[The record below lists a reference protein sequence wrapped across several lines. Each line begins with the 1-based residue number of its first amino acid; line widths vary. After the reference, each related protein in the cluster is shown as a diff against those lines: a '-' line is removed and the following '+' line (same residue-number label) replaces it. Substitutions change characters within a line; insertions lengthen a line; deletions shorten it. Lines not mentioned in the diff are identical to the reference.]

1 MVRSR
6 WLAALC
12 MVAVTAGCGGS
23 PGQARQAGQTAT
35 RQAGPTV
42 VPTVMPRSG
51 QSGRAGR
58 TAEIWLDRLQMTSA
72 STGWALR
79 WTVNPSSTQAGY
91 LATARTTDGAR
102 TWADVTPGAAIA
114 MLETSGATVVLDPL
128 DGDRAYLA
136 VTAETAE
143 QSGAA
148 PTVVFGTSDGGRTW
162 TESARFRAPAP
173 VSLLSFAGP
182 DDGWL
187 VANYGGSMGQDPV
200 WLYRT
205 TDAGLRWSLVAA
217 TQPPGSGLPVDCGK
231 AGLAFAT
238 AQVGW
243 VTSFCNIASADLV
256 LVTRD
261 SGVRWA
267 PQALP
272 VLASGMCLGGCAAY
286 GPPRFFGQWGFMV
299 IGDAPGAPYLLVSS
313 DLGQTW
319 AREPLPPGAGV
330 YPRITFFGSRDGVL
344 VSAGPSGVIGATLA
358 TTSDG
363 GATWTTVRLGRS
375 FTANGTEFDFVSQ
388 RTGFAWAPDGDAA
401 GGPPA
406 IDETT
411 DSGRTWTSFVPV
423 LANASG

>member
-1 MVRSR
+1 VVRSR
-6 WLAALC
+6 WLAGLC
-12 MVAVTAGCGGS
+12 VLAVTAGCGG
-23 PGQARQAGQTAT
+23 PVGQAAS

-42 VPTVMPRSG
+42 VPTVVPRSAHPG
-51 QSGRAGR
+51 QAGL
-58 TAEIWLDRLQMTSA
+58 TAGIWLDLLQMTSA

-114 MLETSGATVVLDPL
+114 MLKTSGASVVLDPL
-128 DGDRAYLA
+128 DGSRAYLA

-143 QSGAA
+143 QSGLV

-162 TESARFRAPAP
+162 IESARFHAPAP

-187 VANYGGSMGQDPV
+187 VANYGGAMGQDPV

-217 TQPPGSGLPVDCGK
+217 AQPPGSGLPVDCDK

-243 VTSFCNIASADLV
+243 LTGACNFASADMV

-272 VLASGMCLGGCAAY
+272 VPVSQMCPSGCEAY

-299 IGDAPGAPYLLVSS
+299 IGDAPGAPYLLISS
-313 DLGQTW
+313 DLGQAW
-319 AREPLPPGAGV
+319 VREPLPPGAGA
-330 YPRITFFGSRDGVL
+330 YPRITFFGPRDGVL

-375 FTANGTEFDFVSQ
+375 FTANGTEFDFVSP
-388 RTGFAWAPDGDAA
+388 RTGFAWTPGSDAN

-423 LANASG
+423 LANASR

>member
-1 MVRSR
+1 MARSR

-12 MVAVTAGCGGS
+12 VLAVTAGCGSSAGHA
-23 PGQARQAGQTAT
+23 QQAGQTAS

-42 VPTVMPRSG
+42 PPRAR
-51 QSGRAGR
+51 QPGR
-58 TAEIWLDRLQMTSA
+58 TAAIWLDRLQMTSA

-79 WTVNPSSTQAGY
+79 WTANPSSTQAGY

-102 TWADVTPGAAIA
+102 TWADVTPAAAVA
-114 MLETSGATVVLDPL
+114 MLKTPDATAVLDPL
-128 DGDRAYLA
+128 DGNRAYLA
-136 VTAETAE
+136 VTAATAE
-143 QSGAA
+143 SSGPV
-148 PTVVFGTSDGGRTW
+148 PTVVFGTSDGGRSW
-162 TESARFRAPAP
+162 TESARFLAPAP
-173 VSLLSFAGP
+173 VGLLTFAGP

-187 VANYGGSMGQDPV
+187 LANYGGSMGQDPV
-200 WLYRT
+200 WLYQT

-217 TQPPGSGLPVDCGK
+217 SPPSGTVPVECDK

-243 VTSFCNIASADLV
+243 LASACNGGLADPV

-261 SGVRWA
+261 GGVRWA

-272 VLASGMCLGGCAAY
+272 VPASGLCVGGCEAY
-286 GPPRFFGQWGFMV
+286 GPPRFFGQSGFMV

-319 AREPLPPGAGV
+319 VREPLPPGAGV
-330 YPRITFFGSRDGVL
+330 YPRITFFGPRDGVL
-344 VSAGPSGVIGATLA
+344 VSAGPSGVIGSTMA

-375 FTANGTEFDFVSQ
+375 FSANGTQFDFVSP
-388 RTGFAWAPDGDAA
+388 RTGFAWAPGGDGT

-406 IDETT
+406 MDETT

-423 LANASG
+423 LARASR

>member
-1 MVRSR
+1 MARSR

-12 MVAVTAGCGGS
+12 TLAVAAGCGSPAGHTREAGPTVLRQPGPTAS
-23 PGQARQAGQTAT
+23 PGARQAG
-35 RQAGPTV
+35 RGAG
-42 VPTVMPRSG
+42 
-51 QSGRAGR
+51 
-58 TAEIWLDRLQMTSA
+58 IWLDGLQMTSA

-102 TWADVTPGAAIA
+102 TWADVTPAAAAA
-114 MLETSGATVVLDPL
+114 MLKAPDAAVTLDAL
-128 DGDRAYLA
+128 DGNRAYLA
-136 VTAETAE
+136 VSVGTAES
-143 QSGAA
+143 SGPV
-148 PTVVFGTSDGGRTW
+148 PTVVFGTSDAGRTW
-162 TESARFRAPAP
+162 TESAPFRAPAP

-187 VANYGGSMGQDPV
+187 LANHGGAMGQDPV

-217 TQPPGSGLPVDCGK
+217 AQTSGGSLPVECDK

-243 VTSFCNIASADLV
+243 LTSACIGRSADLV

-261 SGVRWA
+261 GGVQWTL
-267 PQALP
+267 QALP
-272 VLASGMCLGGCAAY
+272 VPASGLCSGGCEAY
-286 GPPRFFGQWGFMV
+286 GPPRFFGQSGFTV
-299 IGDAPGAPYLLVSS
+299 VGDAPAAPYFLVSG

-319 AREPLPPGAGV
+319 VRKPLPPGAGW
-330 YPRITFFGSRDGVL
+330 YPRITFFGPRDGVL
-344 VSAGPSGVIGATLA
+344 VSAGPSGVIGSILA

-363 GATWTTVRLGRS
+363 GATWTTIRLGRS
-375 FTANGTEFDFVSQ
+375 FTATGTQFDFVSPG
-388 RTGFAWAPDGDAA
+388 TGFAWVPGSDAA

-411 DSGRTWTSFVPV
+411 DYGRTWTSFVPV
-423 LANASG
+423 LGSASD